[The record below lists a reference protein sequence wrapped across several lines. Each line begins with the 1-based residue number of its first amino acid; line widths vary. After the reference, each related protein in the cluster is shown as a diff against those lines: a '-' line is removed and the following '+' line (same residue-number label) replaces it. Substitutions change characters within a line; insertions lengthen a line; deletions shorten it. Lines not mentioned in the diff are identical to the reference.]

1 MVCRHAAGGSC
12 RDGKVGAPG
21 ILRRIVAGITVP
33 VLMTFW
39 TEASGQEMPPLP
51 APKPE
56 AATRMVTSGE
66 IPLPGVRPEPPER
79 DRWAMLYGHD
89 GELYRRIFSAQ
100 QFADWQTADRLIAG
114 LNDRLLMGH
123 VLAQRYLHP
132 TGWISS
138 YDELSTWLDSFADH
152 PDARR
157 IWRLALRRQPE
168 GARSPV
174 APKARWSELAVELSG
189 VGESPDTA
197 GSGSALDRLSK
208 GERDFLKRIRADV
221 RKGRYSAARAR
232 LSDPDV
238 LAMAGPL
245 ALDMAAGEVAYGFF
259 IHGDDHAARETA
271 GSAIRRSGHQVPL
284 AGWTAGLAAW
294 RQGDPAAAR
303 AMFAQMS
310 HGDPEDPLV
319 AANAWWAAR
328 LSLLTGN
335 PEGVGELLGVA
346 ARQSRSIYGLLA
358 RHALGMDAKLVN
370 DLLPDLSDADL
381 DALSGIPAMRRAV
394 ALAQVGQHHRG
405 DREFNGLDV
414 NRQFGIAT
422 AVITLAGEFGFP
434 ATLYRL
440 SREFL
445 SVRARRFDDALYP
458 LPPWEPVGG
467 FEVEPALIYAVMRQE
482 SNFRAFTVSHARAR
496 GVMQIMPSTAA
507 FISGDGRF
515 DGPRRHL
522 LNDPYVSVELGQR
535 YVRHLLELPVID
547 GNLFLLLAAY
557 NGGPGKLA
565 KRIRASGAPGD
576 PLLFVESYPS
586 RETRSF
592 IRNVM
597 ADYWIYS
604 LRLGS
609 LPATLD
615 MVAAGDWPIL
625 PDGDS

>member
-1 MVCRHAAGGSC
+1 MVCRQAAGGAC
-12 RDGKVGAPG
+12 RDRKVRVPG
-21 ILRRIVAGITVP
+21 LLRRIVAGIAVP
-33 VLMTFW
+33 VLMALW

-56 AATRMVTSGE
+56 AATGMVGAGE

-79 DRWAMLYGHD
+79 DRWAILSEHD
-89 GELYRRIFSAQ
+89 CKLYRRIFSAQ
-100 QFADWQTADRLIAG
+100 QLADWKTADRLIAG

-123 VLAQRYLHP
+123 VLSQRYMHP
-132 TGWISS
+132 IGWISS
-138 YDELSTWLDSFADH
+138 YAELSTWLDSFADH
-152 PDARR
+152 PDAGRV
-157 IWRLALRRQPE
+157 WRLALRRQPE
-168 GARSPV
+168 GARSPA
-174 APKARWSELAVELSG
+174 APKERWPERVIELSG
-189 VGESPDTA
+189 VGELPDPA
-197 GSGSALDRLSK
+197 GSGNTFDRLSK
-208 GERDFLKRIRADV
+208 SERDFLRQIRADV
-221 RKGRYSAARAR
+221 RKGRYSVARTR

-245 ALDMAAGEVAYGFF
+245 ALDLAAGEVAYGFF
-259 IHGDDHAARETA
+259 IHGDDDAARETA
-271 GSAIRRSGHQVPL
+271 GPAVRRSGHEVPL

-294 RQGDPAAAR
+294 RQGEPAAAR
-303 AMFAQMS
+303 AMFKMMS
-310 HGDPEDPLV
+310 DGDPEDPLV

-328 LSLLTGN
+328 LSFLTGH

-370 DLLPDLSDADL
+370 DLLPDLSDTDL

-405 DREFNGLDV
+405 DQEFDGLYV
-414 NRQFGIAT
+414 HRRYGIAT
-422 AVITLAGEFGFP
+422 AVITLASEFGFP

-458 LPPWEPVGG
+458 LPPWEPEGG
-467 FEVEPALIYAVMRQE
+467 FEIEPALIYALMRQE
-482 SNFRAFTVSHARAR
+482 SNFRAFTVSHARAQ

-507 FISGDGRF
+507 FISGDWRF

-522 LNDPYVSVELGQR
+522 LNDPHVSIELGQS
-535 YVRHLLELPVID
+535 YVRHLLELPDID

-604 LRLGS
+604 LRLGN

-615 MVAAGDWPIL
+615 MVAAGGWPIF
-625 PDGDS
+625 PDGGS